1 MFCCSSCPFVFCN
14 KCIRSNLSN
23 SYVKEIEETDDWS
36 CFVCD
41 KNVLKKH
48 RAQHWALR
56 NFMNKQLEKIQKAN
70 VHSEDELNN
79 LLNEDVSVCCPRKKR
94 KSILK
99 PVAAPVKRPSMNG
112 GILNLMPPAKKPN
125 IQLPPQKVTRMGPTG
140 RSSRSSSPR
149 SLPSNPNSEIVCTP
163 DILGLFNENDDAI
176 PTSNMVP
183 TAPPPPLVM
192 RNNQRTH
199 VVSRSASVVAPAPI
213 YHNVNGFQIDL
224 NHASRQDIFRLP
236 NGKLI
241 QVRKQTAPPTV
252 APTPF
257 RVGNPNNPSPR
268 GPQFTIRQASPVS
281 SIAQT
286 TTTRMYRPQL
296 PLQTRI
302 RFTPNAQPRFTTQ
315 PQQRFTFTDGRC
327 VPTPIQPIPH
337 IPAIQPTPPPPK
349 PVVSGALAST
359 VFTQQNGSIS
369 VARAPQ
375 PDTPFGASKTEFEDK
390 IISGMEI
397 CQHTI
402 NKMITLTNSTSF
414 KQSRSFTDLKDLYI
428 HLQYL
433 FTYTAGKFTTL
444 QDSLKTGIESLV
456 KHEVPKEKC
465 DDDELEIV
473 EQKADII
480 EVMSD
485 DDEPPQP
492 EKIEQLPGKKP
503 LLKHI
508 QYTSKDTPE
517 VADATKSSVS
527 AVSSGETATADESG
541 SSIENPTA
549 DEIVAV
555 ICAPSPGLLG
565 DENFKALFVET
576 AEAIAKD
583 KKLSNRVVVKVEKL
597 ENSKSPV
604 IRQFMREMQERL
616 AMQSS
621 SESSREATPEVEL
634 DKTLENLEENETS
647 PAANEATGS
656 ADVDIVD
663 DKDEEKE
670 NSSKDS
676 NAPEKSNEVENVVE
690 TEKKTDAEDI
700 RNDFESILQA
710 SLADESNSSSFANED
725 VLKIDNEPP
734 VELMEANDEIVVA
747 ESQKT
752 EEMIVEDVKD
762 PLEQAEKAEEP
773 SPASPAEIES
783 KLKDSV
789 KCLDD
794 VNEKMEIES
803 NSNDGKNTEAAASD
817 ETHSEATVTK
827 LQEKEVE
834 EVTEPTE
841 NCVVESLPTID
852 DVLKTTQSNI
862 KDMAEISDDLNDS
875 VSFIDSSFSVTEP
888 EIKILT
894 ALGGSQNAAELEIDD
909 EKAMLNNFIDKLEES
924 SNMDT
929 D

>member
-1 MFCCSSCPFVFCN
+1 M
-14 KCIRSNLSN
+14 
-23 SYVKEIEETDDWS
+23 KEIEETDDWA
-36 CFVCD
+36 CFVCNTD
-41 KNVLKKH
+41 VLKKH

-112 GILNLMPPAKKPN
+112 GFLNLMPPAKKPN
-125 IQLPPQKVTRMGPTG
+125 IQLPPQKVTKIVPAS
-140 RSSRSSSPR
+140 RSSRSTSPR
-149 SLPSNPNSEIVCTP
+149 ALPSNQNSEIVCTP

-183 TAPPPPLVM
+183 TAPPPPLIL
-192 RNNQRTH
+192 RNNQRTQ
-199 VVSRSASVVAPAPI
+199 VVSRPASVVAPAPI

-252 APTPF
+252 VPTPF
-257 RVGNPNNPSPR
+257 RGGNPNNTAPR
-268 GPQFTIRQASPVS
+268 GPQFTIRQAN
-281 SIAQT
+281 SITQT
-286 TTTRMYRPQL
+286 TTARMYRPQL

-302 RFTPNAQPRFTTQ
+302 RFNANAQPRFTTQ

-327 VPTPIQPIPH
+327 VPTPVQSIP
-337 IPAIQPTPPPPK
+337 PVQAIQPTPPPPTQK

-414 KQSRSFTDLKDLYI
+414 KQSRSFSDLKDLYI

-465 DDDELEIV
+465 DDDELVIV
-473 EQKADII
+473 EQKTDII

-485 DDEPPQP
+485 DDDELPKP

-508 QYTSKDTPE
+508 QYTSKDTPD
-517 VADATKSSVS
+517 VAEGKTSSLSV
-527 AVSSGETATADESG
+527 VSSGETVTADESG
-541 SSIENPTA
+541 SSIEAPTV

-555 ICAPSPGLLG
+555 IVAPSPGVLG
-565 DENFKALFVET
+565 DENFKVLFDET

-583 KKLSNRVVVKVEKL
+583 KKLSNRVVVKVERL
-597 ENSKSPV
+597 ENAKSPV
-604 IRQFMREMQERL
+604 IRQFMRQMQERL
-616 AMQSS
+616 EMQSA
-621 SESSREATPEVEL
+621 SESSREATPEVEI
-634 DKTLENLEENETS
+634 DKTLNNLEDNETS
-647 PAANEATGS
+647 PAAIEATGS
-656 ADVDIVD
+656 ADAGNVD

-676 NAPEKSNEVENVVE
+676 NAPEKSNEVENAVE
-690 TEKKTDAEDI
+690 TEKKIDAEDI
-700 RNDFESILQA
+700 RSETESILQA
-710 SLADESNSSSFANED
+710 SLADESNSSSLANED

-734 VELMEANDEIVVA
+734 VELMEANYENVVA

-752 EEMIVEDVKD
+752 EEMNVEEVKD
-762 PLEQAEKAEEP
+762 PLEQEEKAEEAKP
-773 SPASPAEIES
+773 ASPTSPAEIES
-783 KLKDSV
+783 ELNDSV
-789 KCLDD
+789 ICLGD
-794 VNEKMEIES
+794 VDEKMEIES
-803 NSNDGKNTEAAASD
+803 NPKVDQMTEATTSE
-817 ETHSEATVTK
+817 ETHSDATAPK
-827 LQEKEVE
+827 LQEKEV
-834 EVTEPTE
+834 TEPME
-841 NCVVESLPTID
+841 NGDVENLPTID
-852 DVLKTTQSNI
+852 DVLKTTQSNV
-862 KDMAEISDDLNDS
+862 KDSAEISDSLNDS
-875 VSFIDSSFSVTEP
+875 ISFIDSSFNDTEP
-888 EIKILT
+888 EIKIST
-894 ALGGSQNAAELEIDD
+894 ELGESQNPAELEVDD
-909 EKAMLNNFIDKLEES
+909 EKAMLNNFIDKLDEP